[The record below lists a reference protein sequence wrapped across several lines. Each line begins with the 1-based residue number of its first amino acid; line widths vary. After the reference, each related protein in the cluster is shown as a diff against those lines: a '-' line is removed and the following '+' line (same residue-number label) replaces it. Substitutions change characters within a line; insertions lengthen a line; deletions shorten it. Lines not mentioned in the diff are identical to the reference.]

1 MLTRLSRRASTS
13 TGHEGPVVKDRHAS
27 ALRRAGEKGGGAT
40 MMRFICQK
48 CLRLWD
54 GEQVSHTASCPYC
67 GGGLNAR

>member
-1 MLTRLSRRASTS
+1 
-13 TGHEGPVVKDRHAS
+13 
-27 ALRRAGEKGGGAT
+27 

-67 GGGLNAR
+67 GGGLNARDTLGPPDRRAVALTHPTIPAVTRPGGPSRAVY